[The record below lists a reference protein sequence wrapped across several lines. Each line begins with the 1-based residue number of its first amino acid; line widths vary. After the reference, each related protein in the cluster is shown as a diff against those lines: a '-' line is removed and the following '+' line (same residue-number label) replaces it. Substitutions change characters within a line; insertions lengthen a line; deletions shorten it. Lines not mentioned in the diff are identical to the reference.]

1 MASRNKGGFL
11 LNENSHL
18 MLNEES
24 VNVELDTSRN
34 EQTIIDDYANKDQSL
49 THEKIETLEDSETT
63 NGQNVAVGGAFAS
76 KKSSPPVITP

>member
-34 EQTIIDDYANKDQSL
+34 EHTIIDDYANKDRSL
-49 THEKIETLEDSETT
+49 QHADSKIETLEDNDT
-63 NGQNVAVGGAFAS
+63 NG
-76 KKSSPPVITP
+76 